1 MSKKQHVTDA
11 IRNDLA
17 RGVYPHDRPLPGEL
31 ELAGGYGVS
40 RHTVRAALD
49 HLKKDGVIYTRHGV
63 GSFPREGRE
72 ESRYTQAFSSTDD
85 LLMHTEDTDVEI
97 FDRRELVVDEQNDI
111 CKIGLR
117 TGERWI
123 AVTVERSFKANQQ
136 PISRATV
143 YARPIY
149 FEEMDRFVLGQHPL
163 FKLIECKSGPTLEI
177 EQHFTARAASA
188 SEAGYFSIRKN
199 SPILEITRIYYDKD
213 RRPYEITVTA
223 YNLLTFSYVSTITP
237 AH

>member
-1 MSKKQHVTDA
+1 MSKKQHVSEA
-11 IRNDLA
+11 IRNAIVGGD
-17 RGVYPHDRPLPGEL
+17 YPDGRPLPGEL

-49 HLKKDGVIYTRHGV
+49 QLKKDGVIYTKHGV
-63 GSFPREGRE
+63 GSFPRQGRE
-72 ESRYTQAFSSTDD
+72 EPRYTQAFSSTDD

-97 FDRRELVVDEQNDI
+97 FDRRELVVDEKSDMG
-111 CKIGLR
+111 KIGLR

-123 AVTVERSFKANQQ
+123 AVTVERSSKANLQ

-149 FEEMDRFVLGQHPL
+149 FEEMDRFIQGQHPL

-177 EQHFTARAASA
+177 EQRITARAACA

-199 SPILEITRIYYDKD
+199 SPILEITRIYHDRD

-223 YNLLTFSYVSTITP
+223 YNSLTFSYVSTITP
-237 AH
+237 AR

>member
-1 MSKKQHVTDA
+1 MSKKQYVTDA

-17 RGVYPHDRPLPGEL
+17 QGVYRLDKPLPGEL

-49 HLKKDGVIYTRHGV
+49 QLKKDGVIYTRHGV
-63 GSFPREGRE
+63 GSFPREASE
-72 ESRYTQAFSSTDD
+72 ESRYTQAFTSTDD
-85 LLMHTEDTDVEI
+85 LLMHAEDTDVEI
-97 FDRRELVVDEQNDI
+97 FDRRELLVAEQDDV
-111 CKIGLR
+111 CKAAMR
-117 TGERWI
+117 AGERWI
-123 AVTVERSFKANQQ
+123 AVTVERSSKASQQ

-149 FEEMDRFVLGQHPL
+149 FDELDQFVMGRHPL
-163 FKLIECKSGPTLEI
+163 FKLIERKSGPTLEI
-177 EQHFTARAASA
+177 RQHIVARPASA
-188 SEAGYFSIRKN
+188 DEARYFALRKG

-223 YNLLTFSYVSTITP
+223 YNSLTFKYVSTIKP
-237 AH
+237 AL